1 MEGHAT
7 LKDNK
12 KIQLLSCGNQFLKLT
27 LSSIK
32 LKDTNTAAS
41 CSRRYFVSRL
51 RLVDFSRRRQNC
63 NSHTQQKLFLCK

>member
-12 KIQLLSCGNQFLKLT
+12 KTQLLSCGNQFLKHT

-51 RLVDFSRRRQNC
+51 RLVDFRRRQNC